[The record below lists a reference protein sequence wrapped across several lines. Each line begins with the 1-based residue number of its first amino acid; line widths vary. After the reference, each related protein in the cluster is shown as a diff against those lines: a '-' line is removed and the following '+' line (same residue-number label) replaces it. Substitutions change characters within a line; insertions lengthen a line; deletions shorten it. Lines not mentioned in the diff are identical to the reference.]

1 MEQPAAK
8 GDGIFMSW
16 TGEGK
21 HTVEEILSLP
31 TGERAELLDGEIFR
45 MEAPSRTHQE
55 ILMWL
60 SYHIYDF
67 IKKKKGPCRVIQAP
81 FGVFLKKDDKNY
93 VEPDISVICD
103 LEKLDER
110 GCHGAPDWI
119 IEIVSPSSKAM
130 DYYKKPEAYKS
141 AGVGEYWIVD
151 SAKEIVVVYDLA
163 GEEAPVVYRF
173 TDNITPHAFPGLA
186 LHFGEWQKKEG

>member
-1 MEQPAAK
+1 MEQFATK

-21 HTVEEILSLP
+21 HTVEEILALP
-31 TGERAELLDGEIFR
+31 KGERAELLDGEI
-45 MEAPSRTHQE
+45 
-55 ILMWL
+55 
-60 SYHIYDF
+60 
-67 IKKKKGPCRVIQAP
+67 
-81 FGVFLKKDDKNY
+81 
-93 VEPDISVICD
+93 SVICD
-103 LEKLDER
+103 LNKLDER

-141 AGVGEYWIVD
+141 AGVKEYWIVD

-163 GEEAPVVYRF
+163 EEEAPVVYRF
-173 TDNITPHAFPGLA
+173 TDNIKPHVFPELV
-186 LHFGEWQKKEG
+186 LHFGEWQQK